1 MKKKTHTL
9 FRFLRENLK
18 KMLIAIGKI
27 RLHTNSLKIENRKLI
42 KKLDNRQNLRL
53 TLCPSD
59 FEQLKIQNTELKTQ
73 LETVKIPH
81 ENQLRKLINQ
91 SNLKLNQIKISVK
104 HQENQIEFLSVQN
117 DLKFNEN
124 EKIRNVLENV
134 SKENVIFV
142 EKIDQLSAMKEMYRV
157 PEILDLLQLKI
168 NLVNLKDDCKSYE
181 RRNTVQKVYFFF
193 RIMLVHKI
201 FSKIK
206 ISYLCTK

>member
-1 MKKKTHTL
+1 
-9 FRFLRENLK
+9 
-18 KMLIAIGKI
+18 MLIAIGKI

-193 RIMLVHKI
+193 VLCWYTQ
-201 FSKIK
+201 FSQKIK
-206 ISYLCTK
+206 INHLCTK